1 MNGREAGGTNRL
13 GDADAIGDT
22 PAMPR
27 PSSAGLLMYRLRS
40 GRLELFLAHPGG
52 PYFSHKD
59 DGHWTI
65 PKGEIESGEDPL
77 AAAQREFREETGLT
91 AQGEFRELGWI
102 QQKGGK
108 VVHAWAFA
116 GDWEEGR
123 CVVSSSFKVEW
134 PPGSGR
140 MRNFPEVDRAQFFPQ
155 AEALA
160 KIKSTQRPFIERLA
174 AVLGL
179 DS

>member
-1 MNGREAGGTNRL
+1 MAGPTFAIAKSATGVTVVVTGSVTLFVGIGSPVGEPPVATFVIEPEAG
-13 GDADAIGDT
+13 AV
-22 PAMPR
+22 
-27 PSSAGLLMYRLRS
+27 
-40 GRLELFLAHPGG
+40 
-52 PYFSHKD
+52 
-59 DGHWTI
+59 
-65 PKGEIESGEDPL
+65 
-77 AAAQREFREETGLT
+77 TG
-91 AQGEFRELGWI
+91 
-102 QQKGGK
+102 
-108 VVHAWAFA
+108 
-116 GDWEEGR
+116 
-123 CVVSSSFKVEW
+123 SSFKVEW